1 MMAGSTKNKRDS
13 AGRRLGIKKWGHHA
27 EVFEGDILLKQRGFK
42 WHPGMHVNPG
52 KDHTLHSKVEVSFT
66 LFFLNNVLIQ
76 GQLAFT
82 RDKYSNNKRTR
93 IHMIPME

>member
-66 LFFLNNVLIQ
+66 LFFLNNVLI
-76 GQLAFT
+76 
-82 RDKYSNNKRTR
+82 
-93 IHMIPME
+93 